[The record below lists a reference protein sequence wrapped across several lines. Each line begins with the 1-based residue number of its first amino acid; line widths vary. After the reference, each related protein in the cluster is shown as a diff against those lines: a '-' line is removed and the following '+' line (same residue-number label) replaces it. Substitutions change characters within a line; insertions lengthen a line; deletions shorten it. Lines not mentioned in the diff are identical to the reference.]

1 MADGEILITV
11 RKNGANRVEVGA
23 PVRIIDEDGNEFIP
37 ANRAAKETL
46 LGFLP
51 LATGGFKLAP
61 SVLLKCALPAAVN
74 PPVLLL

>member
-37 ANRAAKETL
+37 ANRARFSLCRCGNSKNMPFCDGAHRV
-46 LGFLP
+46 LGFV
-51 LATGGFKLAP
+51 AETMAP
-61 SVLLKCALPAAVN
+61 PKEE
-74 PPVLLL
+74 